1 MLGGELPHLK
11 APRGRM
17 GGRGG
22 VKSVKKYIRA
32 ATG

>member
-17 GGRGG
+17 GGGG
-22 VKSVKKYIRA
+22 VKRVKKYIRA